1 MNENNLLLILSVL
14 FSRARP
20 KIWWIYIYQIWS
32 ADWKT
37 LFGRSKNYFEATF
50 SNSKASFNKKPNSST
65 PQWTVAKM
73 TYIWFWVH
81 WLAEHTPKSGQYKF
95 TNSCRL
101 TGGDTKEGAKIVLKL
116 LILTW
121 RPVLGKIGRT
131 IKQGKTA
138 RKPYIWFWA
147 HWLEEHA
154 PKSDKYQFA
163 KYQFAN
169 LVGWLQKTLK
179 NDQKVFLSSYL

>member
-50 SNSKASFNKKPNSST
+50 SNSKASFNKKPNSNTS
-65 PQWTVAKM
+65 QWKVAKM

-95 TNSCRL
+95 AKSCRL
-101 TGGDTKEGAKIVLKL
+101 TGRDPKEGTIIVLKL

-121 RPVLGKIGRT
+121 RPVLGKKVGGLSNREKLRESLIFDSGCT
-131 IKQGKTA
+131 GWQST
-138 RKPYIWFWA
+138 P
-147 HWLEEHA
+147 
-154 PKSDKYQFA
+154 Q
-163 KYQFAN
+163 N
-169 LVGWLQKTLK
+169 LVNINLPIWAADSKK
-179 NDQKVFLSSYL
+179 P

>member
-14 FSRARP
+14 FSRARS

-73 TYIWFWVH
+73 TYIWFWAH
-81 WLAEHTPKSGQYKF
+81 WLAEHAPKSG
-95 TNSCRL
+95 
-101 TGGDTKEGAKIVLKL
+101 
-116 LILTW
+116 
-121 RPVLGKIGRT
+121 
-131 IKQGKTA
+131 
-138 RKPYIWFWA
+138 
-147 HWLEEHA
+147 
-154 PKSDKYQFA
+154 KYQFA

>member
-81 WLAEHTPKSGQYKF
+81 WLAERTPKSGQYKF

-121 RPVLGKIGRT
+121 RPVLGKKVGGLSNREKLRESLIFDSGRT
-131 IKQGKTA
+131 GWQSTPQNLANISLLNINL
-138 RKPYIWFWA
+138 PIWSA
-147 HWLEEHA
+147 DSKR
-154 PKSDKYQFA
+154 P
-163 KYQFAN
+163 
-169 LVGWLQKTLK
+169 
-179 NDQKVFLSSYL
+179 